1 MSDIA
6 GSSASDPRDL
16 SIRIRI
22 AASRDKVWRCWTEG
36 PLLEQWFTPSPWT
49 TPRAVVDA
57 RTGGK
62 SFILMRGPDGTEV
75 ENHDVY
81 LEVVPQQRLVFTDAY
96 TDTEAWTLGAKPFI
110 TAILNFS
117 DNGAD
122 GTLYKAR
129 VRHRSM
135 EDRTAHAEM
144 GFEPGW
150 TAAAKQL
157 EALAQTL

>member
-6 GSSASDPRDL
+6 AALASDPRDL

-36 PLLEQWFTPSPWT
+36 PLLEQWFTPAPWT
-49 TPRAVVDA
+49 TPKAVVDA

-75 ENHDVY
+75 ENHGVY
-81 LEVVPQQRLVFTDAY
+81 LEVVPKQRLVFTDAY
-96 TDTEAWTLGAKPFI
+96 TDTEDWTPGAKPFI

-117 DNGAD
+117 DVGVD
-122 GTLYKAR
+122 GTLYEAR
-129 VRHRSM
+129 GRHWSM

-150 TAAAKQL
+150 TAAAQQL